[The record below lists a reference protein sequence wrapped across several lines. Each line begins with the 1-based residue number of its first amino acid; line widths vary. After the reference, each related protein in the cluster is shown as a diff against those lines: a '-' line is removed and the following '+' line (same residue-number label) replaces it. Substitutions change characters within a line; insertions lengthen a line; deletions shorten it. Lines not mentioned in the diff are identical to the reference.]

1 VHVEKWCGKEVLES
15 DEEWKCFA
23 CDEKLL
29 SGLRGQLSQSGT
41 PSKKGKPPGRS
52 ATSTPVSEADP
63 LDFEEDEIAFGDQE
77 QQVLVDRLLA
87 LEGAIDN
94 ALEELETERLD
105 KLRVEVRS
113 EIQAQLEKEFGA
125 EDAAEPERL
134 DNLVEQEVKA
144 FSVQWNTELR
154 RLQTQHA
161 PLQEHLESS
170 GVNLSGF
177 YSELEKARH
186 SNEGRSAASTK
197 TWQKAAYLGQEDHE
211 LDAEIKTQI
220 KQAQRKLDVDRPA
233 RDRNGRL
240 QEVGASG
247 WKPKTQAA
255 TPADALKLK
264 VEGAEEI
271 IELEDRDTAAAAAG
285 NDDASGNGDGWG
297 DDGGGGFAKW
307 TAEELREA
315 YENEDAIRGAGAGVG
330 ALSAGQ
336 QLGIKRVSDE
346 SDSNSL
352 REEAGAAKLMAGT
365 VGRTGRKT
373 VVRVRA
379 IQAHSRRKRKAV
391 KVAAKA
397 RRKKTKMGLG
407 AGGGNSACDTE
418 TDTDGEDLM
427 DEEDEE
433 GGSGG
438 GRGEFEYNS
447 ECDNKRAQLGEG
459 EVGGA
464 EIHML
469 KDALVGAS
477 LQVYFSIDGAA
488 AGDSGSCGGT
498 PAAVRRQIGERWWRQ
513 LCSSHQSGI
522 WFQATVNGYDRQ
534 AVGASA
540 SGGSGSHRLT
550 WADTGGGDGD
560 RGASCAGG
568 GASAAEAAS
577 ANPLV
582 EDPQLPVRLC
592 LRDMICREL
601 DAATLTKVV
610 EMRNQ
615 RRQRRRQRR
624 QTLAKLA
631 GEERGA
637 GGGGAEGTVDAA
649 VDMSVDVSVGEI
661 NGSDDVIDLID
672 SDEEVAQGGS
682 AKAESAKAESAKAE
696 PAPGSEWWQ
705 DDGAGADEDVAGQNG
720 AASGDGAKSSVPLPM
735 VGGGSRLGV
744 AGKRRKSWFE
754 QQQQREQR
762 EKQRQ
767 QQREHW
773 RQLRDRHHGHSS
785 ADKDCLHGGRNH
797 LRGRGHKHRIE
808 LLVRP
813 QRRCWDVRW
822 DMGGK
827 EADGGSGGGA
837 GVAAA
842 PAAKEHDVVYAMS
855 ARAVVNCKSYQARQE
870 AKGREKAKAE
880 ATVVEIDA
888 GGSSEGEVGGMGAA
902 GTEESKK
909 TESSKQNG
917 EEGKTEGKQDE
928 ACGGEEEDED
938 EIIVHPHIGRALK
951 PHQLEGLR
959 YAWDSVVKNIHT
971 LRQEDESE
979 VCDKGCVLAHSMG
992 LGKSLVAVALVHT
1005 LTRHP
1010 LAMAAT
1016 DKKWNPRRK
1025 KKQGNG
1031 RAKTSRGSGRYAC
1044 SIPGFDDR
1052 VHTSGG
1058 GGGGGRGGGGG
1069 GALDSS
1075 QDSECSA
1082 SEDETMDDGGV
1093 LGIPGHAADAIGGVS
1108 AAEQVHHEAW
1118 NRGKSG
1124 KVLSRALNLTPCPHS
1139 MPSPRIALRM
1149 Y

>member
-29 SGLRGQLSQSGT
+29 SGLRGQLSQRVARHPRKVNHLGGQQRQRRCLKPT
-41 PSKKGKPPGRS
+41 LLILKK
-52 ATSTPVSEADP
+52 
-63 LDFEEDEIAFGDQE
+63 EEDEIAFGDQE
-77 QQVLVDRLLA
+77 QQVLVDRMLA

-197 TWQKAAYLGQEDHE
+197 TWQ
-211 LDAEIKTQI
+211 
-220 KQAQRKLDVDRPA
+220 
-233 RDRNGRL
+233 
-240 QEVGASG
+240 
-247 WKPKTQAA
+247 
-255 TPADALKLK
+255 PADALKLK

-271 IELEDRDTAAAAAG
+271 IELEDRGTAAAAAG

-315 YENEDAIRGAGAGVG
+315 YENEDAVRGAGAGVG

-464 EIHML
+464 EIHTL

-540 SGGSGSHRLT
+540 SGGSGSGSHRLT

-560 RGASCAGG
+560 REASCAGG

-637 GGGGAEGTVDAA
+637 GGGGG
-649 VDMSVDVSVGEI
+649 
-661 NGSDDVIDLID
+661 
-672 SDEEVAQGGS
+672 
-682 AKAESAKAESAKAE
+682 
-696 PAPGSEWWQ
+696 
-705 DDGAGADEDVAGQNG
+705 
-720 AASGDGAKSSVPLPM
+720 
-735 VGGGSRLGV
+735 
-744 AGKRRKSWFE
+744 RR
-754 QQQQREQR
+754 
-762 EKQRQ
+762 
-767 QQREHW
+767 
-773 RQLRDRHHGHSS
+773 
-785 ADKDCLHGGRNH
+785 
-797 LRGRGHKHRIE
+797 
-808 LLVRP
+808 
-813 QRRCWDVRW
+813 
-822 DMGGK
+822 
-827 EADGGSGGGA
+827 DGGCRS
-837 GVAAA
+837 
-842 PAAKEHDVVYAMS
+842 
-855 ARAVVNCKSYQARQE
+855 
-870 AKGREKAKAE
+870 
-880 ATVVEIDA
+880 
-888 GGSSEGEVGGMGAA
+888 
-902 GTEESKK
+902 
-909 TESSKQNG
+909 
-917 EEGKTEGKQDE
+917 
-928 ACGGEEEDED
+928 
-938 EIIVHPHIGRALK
+938 
-951 PHQLEGLR
+951 
-959 YAWDSVVKNIHT
+959 
-971 LRQEDESE
+971 
-979 VCDKGCVLAHSMG
+979 
-992 LGKSLVAVALVHT
+992 
-1005 LTRHP
+1005 
-1010 LAMAAT
+1010 
-1016 DKKWNPRRK
+1016 
-1025 KKQGNG
+1025 
-1031 RAKTSRGSGRYAC
+1031 
-1044 SIPGFDDR
+1044 
-1052 VHTSGG
+1052 
-1058 GGGGGRGGGGG
+1058 
-1069 GALDSS
+1069 
-1075 QDSECSA
+1075 
-1082 SEDETMDDGGV
+1082 
-1093 LGIPGHAADAIGGVS
+1093 
-1108 AAEQVHHEAW
+1108 
-1118 NRGKSG
+1118 
-1124 KVLSRALNLTPCPHS
+1124 
-1139 MPSPRIALRM
+1139 
-1149 Y
+1149 